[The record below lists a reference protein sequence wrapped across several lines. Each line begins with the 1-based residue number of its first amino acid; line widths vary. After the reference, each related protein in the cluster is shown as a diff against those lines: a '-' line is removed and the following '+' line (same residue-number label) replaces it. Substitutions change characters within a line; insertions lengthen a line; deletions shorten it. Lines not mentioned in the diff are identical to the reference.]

1 MAGGIVTNSN
11 QSAAYVRLLARNGAL
26 GIDGVYYNPAGLT
39 KLDKGF
45 NFSFN
50 NQTIFQ
56 TNGVVSNYP
65 FLHHAPDAKYSGEV
79 TAPIFPGIYAAY
91 RFDKFAV
98 SFGFNPVGGGGGA
111 EYDKGL
117 PSFEMDISDLVPSMS
132 SSGLPV
138 TDYSTDIYFKGTSVY
153 FAYQLGL
160 SYEIIPEVSVFAGA
174 RYVTVKNTYKGHI
187 RDIMIDYS
195 GQFLRADAFFTGA
208 ATQYTDVA
216 TFATATANA
225 INDAIQQG
233 EINPNDPLTD
243 PTLIQG
249 LEQLGIDPT
258 GFTNYQAAGAY
269 SLAAQSA
276 TESAAAMTA
285 NAEATGDKEVD
296 VTQKGTG
303 VTPVIGVNLTLCEKL
318 NIGLRYEFLTK
329 IELKNHTLVDGTG
342 EFPDGEKI
350 RSDMPALLAIGATY
364 PFIPKLRGYLDFNYY
379 FDRGANY
386 GRTDTLGNFI
396 SNKDVIGKNYYEIS
410 GGLEYNITKKILVSA
425 GYLYSRTGVDQSYQT
440 DLSNSLTSTA
450 FGFGGAWQVSP
461 RVAIN
466 IGALFVTYYDS
477 DKTYGHF
484 LGSEYI
490 PVTETYS
497 RSNSAYSIG
506 VDFRLGK

>member
-1 MAGGIVTNSN
+1 MKKSLLFTVVAAILSIHVMAGGIVTNSN
-11 QSAAYVRLLARNGAL
+11 QSAAYVRLLARNGAF

-65 FLHHAPDAKYSGEV
+65 FLHHAPYAKYNGEV

-91 RFDKFAV
+91 RFGKFAV

-111 EYDKGL
+111 EYEKGL
-117 PSFEMDISDLVPSMS
+117 PSFEMDISDLVPSLS

-187 RDIMIDYS
+187 KDIMIDYG
-195 GQFLRADAFFTGA
+195 GQFIRADAFFTGA
-208 ATQYTDVA
+208 ATQYTEA
-216 TFATATANA
+216 AALANA
-225 INDAIQQG
+225 AANNINMAIQG
-233 EINPNDPLTD
+233 GLLNPNDPLTD

-258 GFTNYQAAGAY
+258 GFTNAQAAGAY
-269 SLAAQSA
+269 ALAAQGA

-329 IELKNHTLVDGTG
+329 IELKNNTLVDGTG
-342 EFPDGEKI
+342 EFPDGKKT
-350 RSDMPALLAIGATY
+350 RSDMPALLAVGATY
-364 PFIPKLRGYLDFNYY
+364 PFTPKLRGYADFNQEEL
-379 FDRGANY
+379 FRSV
-386 GRTDTLGNFI
+386 GR
-396 SNKDVIGKNYYEIS
+396 S
-410 GGLEYNITKKILVSA
+410 GI
-425 GYLYSRTGVDQSYQT
+425 
-440 DLSNSLTSTA
+440 
-450 FGFGGAWQVSP
+450 
-461 RVAIN
+461 
-466 IGALFVTYYDS
+466 
-477 DKTYGHF
+477 
-484 LGSEYI
+484 
-490 PVTETYS
+490 
-497 RSNSAYSIG
+497 
-506 VDFRLGK
+506 